1 MVPGPEDGVEVFVEA
16 FLGLVA
22 RVGDDAKGEG
32 AATLC
37 ALCGDDDIVCA
48 LASGGAIERLVALVS
63 DGAEHVRSR
72 AAFALR
78 ALARSEDRRVAIGRA
93 GGVAALTACL
103 VQHAQPTGAATEDAG
118 REAAFA
124 LSLLS
129 EAAEC
134 RALLV
139 DCGTAAPL
147 VDLVASATGGAHGPD
162 AGTLGA
168 AAAAAS
174 ALGTL
179 ATDGAS
185 LRALPASGA
194 AEPLV
199 RLLVDGV
206 DGTAGFAAGHLEL
219 VTEAVARFAA
229 VTALR
234 APLVSAGAVAPLV
247 KLVRSSHAGRR
258 LHASQALA
266 HLAESSA
273 DARAAI
279 SALGCVAPLLEL
291 SNRGA
296 LACRRALLSLMAE
309 PTARAEIE
317 AAGGVPRAE
326 SEGVWV

>member
-1 MVPGPEDGVEVFVEA
+1 MFGQCLEQSPLEIGRLGV
-16 FLGLVA
+16 LGHDQLTRRFTHHPRGQ
-22 RVGDDAKGEG
+22 RVGLKR
-32 AATLC
+32 AT
-37 ALCGDDDIVCA
+37 
-48 LASGGAIERLVALVS
+48 
-63 DGAEHVRSR
+63 
-72 AAFALR
+72 
-78 ALARSEDRRVAIGRA
+78 
-93 GGVAALTACL
+93 
-103 VQHAQPTGAATEDAG
+103 
-118 REAAFA
+118 
-124 LSLLS
+124 
-129 EAAEC
+129 
-134 RALLV
+134 
-139 DCGTAAPL
+139 
-147 VDLVASATGGAHGPD
+147 
-162 AGTLGA
+162 
-168 AAAAAS
+168 
-174 ALGTL
+174 
-179 ATDGAS
+179 
-185 LRALPASGA
+185 
-194 AEPLV
+194 
-199 RLLVDGV
+199 
-206 DGTAGFAAGHLEL
+206 TAGFAAGHLEL